1 MVHDFSL
8 VFDTENPLWNNVLE
22 IFERNESYA
31 KKRVRGRAL
40 HHKYPRAFSRML
52 NESEDNDED
61 NLISLSYQ
69 DHFMIHYYYY
79 TLAKEKFK
87 SRMALAFKLMADIEV
102 GSIKEISSIE
112 IAEKVAK
119 AHQEATELANEFS
132 SNNLKGR
139 TISEEQRKQIS
150 ESLKGHALSEE
161 TRRKIS
167 ATHTGHRWTEE
178 QKARLSEQRMGHP
191 DYLTDEGRQRIK
203 EANRQNKLGTRASEE
218 TRKKM
223 SKSQKGHIGAFKGKH
238 LSEEH
243 KAKLS
248 AACKGKKLSEEHK
261 KKLSEKAKGRVI
273 SQEQREK
280 ISKTLKGRKRD
291 PKISK
296 KIIETKKKNGTL
308 TFTEEHK
315 RKLSEA
321 HKGKGKKHNKPMSEE
336 HKEKIRK
343 ANQNKKY
350 IIIDGKKKQVDLI
363 TYENYINNIGK
374 NDG

>member
-22 IFERNESYA
+22 IFERNECYA

-52 NESEDNDED
+52 DESEDNDED
-61 NLISLSYQ
+61 NLISLSFQ

-139 TISEEQRKQIS
+139 IITEEQRKQIS
-150 ESLKGHALSEE
+150 KSLKGHTLSEE
-161 TRRKIS
+161 TRRKI
-167 ATHTGHRWTEE
+167 ATTHTGHRWTEE

-203 EANRQNKLGTRASEE
+203 EANRRNKLGTKASEE
-218 TRKKM
+218 TKKKM
-223 SKSQKGHIGAFKGKH
+223 SESQKGHVGAFKGKH

-243 KAKLS
+243 KKNVSTAMRE
-248 AACKGKKLSEEHK
+248 AHITRNEET
-261 KKLSEKAKGRVI
+261 R
-273 SQEQREK
+273 
-280 ISKTLKGRKRD
+280 
-291 PKISK
+291 K
-296 KIIETKKKNGTL
+296 KIGASKRGKHYIHING
-308 TFTEEHK
+308 K
-315 RKLSEA
+315 RKLV
-321 HKGKGKKHNKPMSEE
+321 GP
-336 HKEKIRK
+336 
-343 ANQNKKY
+343 
-350 IIIDGKKKQVDLI
+350 D
-363 TYENYINNIGK
+363 YINNVEE
-374 NDG
+374 NNE

>member
-22 IFERNESYA
+22 IFKRNESFE
-31 KKRVRGRAL
+31 KKKTPGRAL

-61 NLISLSYQ
+61 NLISLSFQ

-132 SNNLKGR
+132 SINGKTR
-139 TISEEQRKQIS
+139 TVSEEQKQQIS
-150 ESLKGHALSEE
+150 NTLKGHYISEE
-161 TRRKIS
+161 TRRKIAKS
-167 ATHTGHRWTEE
+167 KTGQKWTEE
-178 QKARLSEQRMGHP
+178 QKARLSAIRMGHP
-191 DYLTDEGRQRIK
+191 DYLTDDGRQRIK
-203 EANRQNKLGTRASEE
+203 EANRRNKLGTKASEE

-223 SKSQKGHIGAFKGKH
+223 SKSQKGKH
-238 LSEEH
+238 SQKRKPLTEEQKKYLSEKLKGRKISDEQ

-248 AACKGKKLSEEHK
+248 ALKKGRKYITVNGK
-261 KKLSEKAKGRVI
+261 KKLAP
-273 SQEQREK
+273 
-280 ISKTLKGRKRD
+280 L
-291 PKISK
+291 
-296 KIIETKKKNGTL
+296 
-308 TFTEEHK
+308 
-315 RKLSEA
+315 
-321 HKGKGKKHNKPMSEE
+321 
-336 HKEKIRK
+336 
-343 ANQNKKY
+343 
-350 IIIDGKKKQVDLI
+350 
-363 TYENYINNIGK
+363 NYINNIEE
-374 NDG
+374 NNEQ

>member
-22 IFERNESYA
+22 IFERNESFD
-31 KKRVRGRAL
+31 KKKVRGRAL

-61 NLISLSYQ
+61 NLISLSFQ

-79 TLAKEKFK
+79 VLAKEKFK

-139 TISEEQRKQIS
+139 IISEEQRKQIS
-150 ESLKGHALSEE
+150 ESLKGHSVSEE
-161 TRRKIS
+161 TRKKNGD
-167 ATHTGHRWTEE
+167 AHRGLKWNDE
-178 QKARLSEQRMGHP
+178 QKAKLSAQRMGHP

-203 EANRQNKLGTRASEE
+203 EANRRNKLGTKASEE

-223 SKSQKGHIGAFKGKH
+223 SEGQKGKHSQKRKPLTEEQKKH
-238 LSEEH
+238 LSEKLKGRKISDEQ

-248 AACKGKKLSEEHK
+248 ALKKGRKYITVNGK
-261 KKLSEKAKGRVI
+261 KKLAP
-273 SQEQREK
+273 
-280 ISKTLKGRKRD
+280 L
-291 PKISK
+291 
-296 KIIETKKKNGTL
+296 
-308 TFTEEHK
+308 
-315 RKLSEA
+315 
-321 HKGKGKKHNKPMSEE
+321 
-336 HKEKIRK
+336 
-343 ANQNKKY
+343 
-350 IIIDGKKKQVDLI
+350 
-363 TYENYINNIGK
+363 NYINNVEE
-374 NDG
+374 NNEQ

>member
-8 VFDTENPLWNNVLE
+8 VFDTENPFWKNVLE
-22 IFERNESYA
+22 IFERNESFE
-31 KKRVRGRAL
+31 KKKTPGRAL

-61 NLISLSYQ
+61 NLISLAYQ

-139 TISEEQRKQIS
+139 IISEEQRKQIS
-150 ESLKGHALSEE
+150 QSLKGHTLSEE
-161 TRRKIS
+161 TRRKIA

-178 QKARLSEQRMGHP
+178 QKARLSEQRTGHP
-191 DYLTDEGRQRIK
+191 DYLTDEGKQRIK
-203 EANRQNKLGTRASEE
+203 EANRRNKLGTKASEE
-218 TRKKM
+218 TKKKM
-223 SKSQKGHIGAFKGKH
+223 SESQKGHIGAFKGKH

-243 KAKLS
+243 KKNVSTAM
-248 AACKGKKLSEEHK
+248 KKAHITRNEET
-261 KKLSEKAKGRVI
+261 R
-273 SQEQREK
+273 
-280 ISKTLKGRKRD
+280 
-291 PKISK
+291 K
-296 KIIETKKKNGTL
+296 KIGASKRGKHYIHING
-308 TFTEEHK
+308 K
-315 RKLSEA
+315 RKLV
-321 HKGKGKKHNKPMSEE
+321 GP
-336 HKEKIRK
+336 
-343 ANQNKKY
+343 
-350 IIIDGKKKQVDLI
+350 D
-363 TYENYINNIGK
+363 YINNVEE
-374 NDG
+374 NNEQ

>member
-22 IFERNESYA
+22 IFKRNESFE
-31 KKRVRGRAL
+31 KKKTPGRAL

-61 NLISLSYQ
+61 NLISLSFQ
-69 DHFMIHYYYY
+69 DHFIIHYYYY

-139 TISEEQRKQIS
+139 IISEEQRKQIS
-150 ESLKGHALSEE
+150 ESLKGHTLSEE
-161 TRRKIS
+161 TRRKIA

-191 DYLTDEGRQRIK
+191 NYLTDEGKQRIK
-203 EANRQNKLGTRASEE
+203 EANRRNKLGTTASEE
-218 TRKKM
+218 TKKKM
-223 SKSQKGHIGAFKGKH
+223 SESQKGHVGAFKGKH

-243 KAKLS
+243 KKNVSTAMRE
-248 AACKGKKLSEEHK
+248 AHITRNEET
-261 KKLSEKAKGRVI
+261 R
-273 SQEQREK
+273 
-280 ISKTLKGRKRD
+280 
-291 PKISK
+291 K
-296 KIIETKKKNGTL
+296 KIGASKRGKHYIHIND
-308 TFTEEHK
+308 K
-315 RKLSEA
+315 RKLV
-321 HKGKGKKHNKPMSEE
+321 GP
-336 HKEKIRK
+336 
-343 ANQNKKY
+343 
-350 IIIDGKKKQVDLI
+350 D
-363 TYENYINNIGK
+363 YINNVEEK
-374 NDG
+374 

>member
-22 IFERNESYA
+22 IFERNESFE
-31 KKRVRGRAL
+31 KKKTPGRAL

-61 NLISLSYQ
+61 NLISLSFQ

-139 TISEEQRKQIS
+139 TISEKQRKQIS
-150 ESLKGHALSEE
+150 ESLKGHTLSEE
-161 TRRKIS
+161 TRRKMA

-203 EANRQNKLGTRASEE
+203 EANRRNKLGTKASEE
-218 TRKKM
+218 TKKKM
-223 SKSQKGHIGAFKGKH
+223 SESQKGHIGAFKGKH

-243 KAKLS
+243 KKNVS
-248 AACKGKKLSEEHK
+248 AAMREAHITRNEET
-261 KKLSEKAKGRVI
+261 R
-273 SQEQREK
+273 
-280 ISKTLKGRKRD
+280 
-291 PKISK
+291 K
-296 KIIETKKKNGTL
+296 KIGASKRGKHYIHING
-308 TFTEEHK
+308 K
-315 RKLSEA
+315 RKLV
-321 HKGKGKKHNKPMSEE
+321 GP
-336 HKEKIRK
+336 
-343 ANQNKKY
+343 
-350 IIIDGKKKQVDLI
+350 D
-363 TYENYINNIGK
+363 YINNVEE
-374 NDG
+374 NNEQ

>member
-8 VFDTENPLWNNVLE
+8 VFDTENPMWNNVLE
-22 IFERNESYA
+22 IFERNESFE
-31 KKRVRGRAL
+31 KKKTPGRAL

-52 NESEDNDED
+52 NENEDNDED
-61 NLISLSYQ
+61 NLISLAYQ

-150 ESLKGHALSEE
+150 ESLKGHPVSEE
-161 TRRKIS
+161 ARKKNGD
-167 ATHTGHRWTEE
+167 AHRGLKWNNE
-178 QKARLSEQRMGHP
+178 QKARLSAIRMGHP

-203 EANRQNKLGTRASEE
+203 EANRRNKLGTKASEE

-223 SKSQKGHIGAFKGKH
+223 SESQKGKHSQKRKPLTEEQKKH
-238 LSEEH
+238 LSEKLKGRKISDKQ

-248 AACKGKKLSEEHK
+248 ALKKGRKYITVNGK
-261 KKLSEKAKGRVI
+261 KKLAP
-273 SQEQREK
+273 
-280 ISKTLKGRKRD
+280 L
-291 PKISK
+291 
-296 KIIETKKKNGTL
+296 
-308 TFTEEHK
+308 
-315 RKLSEA
+315 
-321 HKGKGKKHNKPMSEE
+321 
-336 HKEKIRK
+336 
-343 ANQNKKY
+343 
-350 IIIDGKKKQVDLI
+350 
-363 TYENYINNIGK
+363 NYINNVEE
-374 NDG
+374 NNEQ

>member
-8 VFDTENPLWNNVLE
+8 VFDTENPLWKNVLE
-22 IFERNESYA
+22 IFERNESFE
-31 KKRVRGRAL
+31 KKKTPGRAL

-61 NLISLSYQ
+61 NLISLSFQ

-119 AHQEATELANEFS
+119 AHQEATELSNEFS

-150 ESLKGHALSEE
+150 ESLKG
-161 TRRKIS
+161 RKRPPEVI
-167 ATHTGHRWTEE
+167 AKIAAIHTGHRWTEE
-178 QKARLSEQRMGHP
+178 QKSRLSEQRIGHP

-203 EANRQNKLGTRASEE
+203 EANRRNKLGTKASEETKKKMSESRKGKPHPHKSLSEEAKKHLSEVLKGREISEE
-218 TRKKM
+218 TRKKI
-223 SKSQKGHIGAFKGKH
+223 SESSKGKI
-238 LSEEH
+238 
-243 KAKLS
+243 
-248 AACKGKKLSEEHK
+248 
-261 KKLSEKAKGRVI
+261 I

-280 ISKTLKGRKRD
+280 ISNTLKGRKRD

>member
-22 IFERNESYA
+22 IFERNESFE
-31 KKRVRGRAL
+31 KKKTPGRAL

-61 NLISLSYQ
+61 NLISLTYQ

-132 SNNLKGR
+132 SNNLKR
-139 TISEEQRKQIS
+139 RAISEEQKQQIS
-150 ESLKGHALSEE
+150 NTLKGHYISEE
-161 TRRKIS
+161 TRRKIAKS
-167 ATHTGHRWTEE
+167 KTGQKWTEE
-178 QKARLSEQRMGHP
+178 QKARLSAIRMGHP
-191 DYLTDEGRQRIK
+191 DYLTDDGRQRIK
-203 EANRQNKLGTRASEE
+203 EANRRNKLGTKASEE

-223 SKSQKGHIGAFKGKH
+223 SESQKGKHSQKRKPLTEEQKKH
-238 LSEEH
+238 LSEKLKGRKISDEQ

-248 AACKGKKLSEEHK
+248 ALKKGRKYITVNGK
-261 KKLSEKAKGRVI
+261 KKLAP
-273 SQEQREK
+273 
-280 ISKTLKGRKRD
+280 L
-291 PKISK
+291 
-296 KIIETKKKNGTL
+296 
-308 TFTEEHK
+308 
-315 RKLSEA
+315 
-321 HKGKGKKHNKPMSEE
+321 
-336 HKEKIRK
+336 
-343 ANQNKKY
+343 
-350 IIIDGKKKQVDLI
+350 
-363 TYENYINNIGK
+363 NYINNVEE
-374 NDG
+374 NNEQ

>member
-8 VFDTENPLWNNVLE
+8 VFDTENPFWNNVLE
-22 IFERNESYA
+22 IFKRNESFE
-31 KKRVRGRAL
+31 KKKTQGRAL

-52 NESEDNDED
+52 NESEDDDED
-61 NLISLSYQ
+61 NLISLSFQ

-119 AHQEATELANEFS
+119 AHQEAAELANEFS

-139 TISEEQRKQIS
+139 IISEEQRKQIS
-150 ESLKGHALSEE
+150 ESLKGHTLSEE
-161 TRRKIS
+161 TRRKIA

-178 QKARLSEQRMGHP
+178 QKTRLSEQRMGHP

-203 EANRQNKLGTRASEE
+203 EANRRNKLGTKASEE

-223 SKSQKGHIGAFKGKH
+223 SESQKGKHSQKRKPLTEEQKKH
-238 LSEEH
+238 LSEKLKGRKISDKQ

-248 AACKGKKLSEEHK
+248 ALKKGRKYITINGK
-261 KKLSEKAKGRVI
+261 KKLAP
-273 SQEQREK
+273 
-280 ISKTLKGRKRD
+280 L
-291 PKISK
+291 
-296 KIIETKKKNGTL
+296 
-308 TFTEEHK
+308 
-315 RKLSEA
+315 
-321 HKGKGKKHNKPMSEE
+321 
-336 HKEKIRK
+336 
-343 ANQNKKY
+343 
-350 IIIDGKKKQVDLI
+350 
-363 TYENYINNIGK
+363 NYINNVEE
-374 NDG
+374 NNE